1 MKYAGIFLLIFVMV
15 SMKSYAA
22 ANDYHSYL
30 KTVLDNAESVKS
42 KEALV
47 NAEELNKLST
57 QLYAVPKVSASVIPK
72 ASKANS
78 NKQYVESKVTLSSLL
93 FEDTLFSNIKAQNY
107 KLLASVV
114 DLDKEKERITTA
126 IMSDQIHISLYEK
139 LRDNA
144 VQLKREA
151 ESLYQKINV
160 KYDFGIIKESDVQ
173 LAKLLV
179 QKINNEIDSIEHA
192 IDRLKI
198 NIESNALHPYPTEG
212 IRIEDSKIDALLKF
226 NNKESA
232 LVNNFDLRKL
242 SLSKDE
248 VKENARKQDSMLS
261 VSVVAENKWNDDK
274 TVKDDSYVGLRFS
287 FNVFDLDNK
296 LAKSAGIENYKSLS
310 WDYDHKYKLLLN
322 QTKLA
327 KLTSEANIREITNLE
342 RQYKTTKELIKNQ
355 EREYGINQ
363 ASVYEMLNTR
373 FDLFQLEK
381 SITEMKVSEAKNK
394 INLLQVYGQVLDFF
408 MGET

>member
-1 MKYAGIFLLIFVMV
+1 
-15 SMKSYAA
+15 MKSYAA
-22 ANDYHSYL
+22 TKDYYSYL
-30 KTVLDNAESVKS
+30 TMVLGNAESVKS

-47 NAEELNKLST
+47 NAEEVNKLSS
-57 QLYAVPKVSASVIPK
+57 QLYAVPKMSASVTPK
-72 ASKANS
+72 TSKSNN
-78 NKQYVESKVTLSSLL
+78 NKQFVESKVTLSSLL
-93 FEDTLFSNIKAQNY
+93 FEDTIFNNIKAQNY

-114 DLDKEKERITTA
+114 ELDKEKERITTA

-144 VQLKREA
+144 VQLKLEA
-151 ESLYQKINV
+151 ESLYEKINV

-192 IDRLKI
+192 IDRLKV
-198 NIESNALHPYPTEG
+198 NIESNSLHPYPTEG
-212 IRIEDSKIDALLKF
+212 IKIENSKIDALLKF

-232 LVNNFDLRKL
+232 LVNNLDLRKL
-242 SLSKDE
+242 SLNKDE
-248 VKENARKQDSMLS
+248 SKENARKQDSMLS
-261 VSVVAENKWNDDK
+261 VSLVAENKWNDDE
-274 TVKDDSYVGLRFS
+274 TVKDDSYIGLKIS
-287 FNVFDLDNK
+287 LNVFDLDSK
-296 LAKSAGIENYKSLS
+296 LAKSAGMKNYESLS
-310 WDYDHKYKLLLN
+310 WDYDHKYKLLQN

-394 INLLQVYGQVLDFF
+394 INLLQAYGQVLDFF

>member
-1 MKYAGIFLLIFVMV
+1 MKYAGVILLIFVMV
-15 SMKSYAA
+15 SMRSYAA
-22 ANDYHSYL
+22 TNDYHSYL

-47 NAEELNKLST
+47 DAEELHKLST
-57 QLYAVPKVSASVIPK
+57 QLYAVPKVSASITPK
-72 ASKANS
+72 KSKANT
-78 NKQYVESKVTLSSLL
+78 NKQYVESKITLTSLL

-114 DLDKEKERITTA
+114 ELDKEKERITTA

-151 ESLYQKINV
+151 ESLYEKINV

-198 NIESNALHPYPTEG
+198 NIESNALYPYPTEG
-212 IRIEDSKIDALLKF
+212 IRIENSKIDALLKF

-248 VKENARKQDSMLS
+248 VKENARQQDSLLS
-261 VSVVAENKWNDDK
+261 VSIVAENKWNDDK
-274 TVKDDSYVGLRFS
+274 TIKEDSYVGLRLS
-287 FNVFDLDNK
+287 LNVFDLDNK

-327 KLTSEANIREITNLE
+327 KLTSEANTREISNLE

-363 ASVYEMLNTR
+363 VSIYEMLNTR
-373 FDLFQLEK
+373 FDLFQIEK

>member
-1 MKYAGIFLLIFVMV
+1 MKYAGIFLLMFIMV

-22 ANDYHSYL
+22 TKDYYSYL
-30 KTVLDNAESVKS
+30 TMVLGNAESVKS

-47 NAEELNKLST
+47 NAEEVNKLSS
-57 QLYAVPKVSASVIPK
+57 QLYAVPKMSASVTPK
-72 ASKANS
+72 TSKSNN
-78 NKQYVESKVTLSSLL
+78 NKQFVESKVTLSSLL
-93 FEDTLFSNIKAQNY
+93 FEDTIFNNIKAQNY

-114 DLDKEKERITTA
+114 ELDKEKERITTA

-144 VQLKREA
+144 VLLKLEA
-151 ESLYQKINV
+151 ESLYEKINV

-192 IDRLKI
+192 IDRLKV
-198 NIESNALHPYPTEG
+198 NIESNSLHPYPTEG
-212 IRIEDSKIDALLKF
+212 IKIENSKIDALLKF

-232 LVNNFDLRKL
+232 LVNNLDLRKL
-242 SLSKDE
+242 SLNKDE
-248 VKENARKQDSMLS
+248 SKENARKQDSMLS
-261 VSVVAENKWNDDK
+261 VSLVAENKWNDDE
-274 TVKDDSYVGLRFS
+274 TVKDDSYIGLKIS
-287 FNVFDLDNK
+287 LNVFDLDSK
-296 LAKSAGIENYKSLS
+296 LAKSAGMKNYESLS
-310 WDYDHKYKLLLN
+310 WDYDHKYKLLQN

-394 INLLQVYGQVLDFF
+394 INLLQAYGQVLDFF

>member
-1 MKYAGIFLLIFVMV
+1 MKYAGVILLMFVMV
-15 SMKSYAA
+15 SMRSYAA
-22 ANDYHSYL
+22 TNDYHSYL

-47 NAEELNKLST
+47 DAEELHKLST
-57 QLYAVPKVSASVIPK
+57 QLYAVPKVSASITPK
-72 ASKANS
+72 KSKANT
-78 NKQYVESKVTLSSLL
+78 NKQYVESKITLTSLL

-114 DLDKEKERITTA
+114 ELDKEKERITTA

-151 ESLYQKINV
+151 ESLYEKINV

-198 NIESNALHPYPTEG
+198 NIESNALYPYPTEG
-212 IRIEDSKIDALLKF
+212 IRIENSKIDALLKF

-248 VKENARKQDSMLS
+248 VKENARQQDSLLS
-261 VSVVAENKWNDDK
+261 VSIVAENKWNDDK
-274 TVKDDSYVGLRFS
+274 TIKEDSYVGLRLS
-287 FNVFDLDNK
+287 LNVFDLDNK

-327 KLTSEANIREITNLE
+327 KLTSEANTREISNLE

-363 ASVYEMLNTR
+363 VSIYEMLNTR
-373 FDLFQLEK
+373 FDLFQIEK

>member
-1 MKYAGIFLLIFVMV
+1 MKYAGLFLLMFIMV

-22 ANDYHSYL
+22 TKDYYSYL
-30 KTVLDNAESVKS
+30 TMVLGNAESVKS

-47 NAEELNKLST
+47 NAEEVNKLSS
-57 QLYAVPKVSASVIPK
+57 QLYAVPKMSASVTPK
-72 ASKANS
+72 TSKSNN
-78 NKQYVESKVTLSSLL
+78 NKQFVESKVTLSSLL
-93 FEDTLFSNIKAQNY
+93 FEDTIFNNIKAQNY

-114 DLDKEKERITTA
+114 ELDKEKERITTA

-144 VQLKREA
+144 VQLKLEA
-151 ESLYQKINV
+151 ESLYEKINV

-192 IDRLKI
+192 IDRLKV
-198 NIESNALHPYPTEG
+198 NIESNSLHPYPTEG
-212 IRIEDSKIDALLKF
+212 IKIENSKIDALLKF

-232 LVNNFDLRKL
+232 LVNNLDLRKL
-242 SLSKDE
+242 SLNKDE
-248 VKENARKQDSMLS
+248 SKENARKQDSMLS
-261 VSVVAENKWNDDK
+261 VSLVAENKWNDDE
-274 TVKDDSYVGLRFS
+274 TVKDDSYIGLKIS
-287 FNVFDLDNK
+287 LNVFDLDSK
-296 LAKSAGIENYKSLS
+296 LAKSAGMKNYESLS
-310 WDYDHKYKLLLN
+310 WDYDHKYKLLQN

-394 INLLQVYGQVLDFF
+394 INLLQAYGQVLDFF

>member
-1 MKYAGIFLLIFVMV
+1 MKYAGIFLLMFIMV

-22 ANDYHSYL
+22 TKDYYSYL
-30 KTVLDNAESVKS
+30 TMVLGNAESVKS

-47 NAEELNKLST
+47 NAEEVNKLSS
-57 QLYAVPKVSASVIPK
+57 QLYAVPKMSASVTPK
-72 ASKANS
+72 TSKSNN
-78 NKQYVESKVTLSSLL
+78 NKQFVESKVTLSSLL
-93 FEDTLFSNIKAQNY
+93 FEDTIFNNIKAQNY

-114 DLDKEKERITTA
+114 ELDKEKERITTA

-144 VQLKREA
+144 VQLKLEA
-151 ESLYQKINV
+151 ESLYEKINV

-192 IDRLKI
+192 IDRLKV
-198 NIESNALHPYPTEG
+198 NIESNSLHPYPTEG
-212 IRIEDSKIDALLKF
+212 IKIENSKIDALLKF

-232 LVNNFDLRKL
+232 LVNNLDLRKL
-242 SLSKDE
+242 SLNKDE
-248 VKENARKQDSMLS
+248 SKENARKQDSMLS
-261 VSVVAENKWNDDK
+261 VSLVAENKWNDDE
-274 TVKDDSYVGLRFS
+274 TVKDDSYIGLKIS
-287 FNVFDLDNK
+287 LNVFDLDSK
-296 LAKSAGIENYKSLS
+296 LAKLAGMKNYESLS
-310 WDYDHKYKLLLN
+310 WDYDHKYKLLQN

-394 INLLQVYGQVLDFF
+394 INLLQAYGQVLDFF

>member
-1 MKYAGIFLLIFVMV
+1 MKYAGVFLLIFVMV
-15 SMKSYAA
+15 SMRSYAA
-22 ANDYHSYL
+22 ANDYQGYL

-42 KEALV
+42 KEALID
-47 NAEELNKLST
+47 AEELNKLSI
-57 QLYAVPKVSASVIPK
+57 QLYAMPKVSASVTPK
-72 ASKANS
+72 KSKANS
-78 NKQYVESKVTLSSLL
+78 NKQYVESKVTLTSLL

-114 DLDKEKERITTA
+114 ELDKEKERIITA

-144 VQLKREA
+144 VQLKHEA
-151 ESLYQKINV
+151 ESLYEKINV

-198 NIESNALHPYPTEG
+198 NIESNSLHPYPTKG
-212 IRIEDSKIDALLKF
+212 IRIEDSKIDELLKF

-248 VKENARKQDSMLS
+248 IKENARQQDSLLS
-261 VSVVAENKWNDDK
+261 VSIVAENKWSDDK
-274 TVKDDSYVGLRFS
+274 TVEEDSYVGLRFS
-287 FNVFDLDNK
+287 LNVFDLDAK

-322 QTKLA
+322 QIKLA
-327 KLTSEANIREITNLE
+327 NLTSEANTREINNLE

-363 ASVYEMLNTR
+363 VSIYEMLNTR

-394 INLLQVYGQVLDFF
+394 INLLHVYGQVLDFF
-408 MGET
+408 MGDT

>member
-1 MKYAGIFLLIFVMV
+1 MKYAGVILLMFVMV
-15 SMKSYAA
+15 SMRSYAA
-22 ANDYHSYL
+22 TNDYHSYL

-47 NAEELNKLST
+47 DAEELHKLST
-57 QLYAVPKVSASVIPK
+57 QLYAVPKVSASITPK
-72 ASKANS
+72 KSKANT
-78 NKQYVESKVTLSSLL
+78 NKQYVESKITLTSLL

-114 DLDKEKERITTA
+114 ELDKEKERITTA

-151 ESLYQKINV
+151 ESLYEKINV

-198 NIESNALHPYPTEG
+198 NIESNALYPYPTEG
-212 IRIEDSKIDALLKF
+212 IRIENSKIDALLKF

-248 VKENARKQDSMLS
+248 VKENARQQDSLLS
-261 VSVVAENKWNDDK
+261 VSIVAENKWNDDK
-274 TVKDDSYVGLRFS
+274 TVKEDSYVGLRLS
-287 FNVFDLDNK
+287 LNVFDLDNK

-327 KLTSEANIREITNLE
+327 KLTSEANTREISNLE

-363 ASVYEMLNTR
+363 VSIYEMLNTR
-373 FDLFQLEK
+373 FDLFQIEK

>member
-1 MKYAGIFLLIFVMV
+1 MKYAGIFLLMFIMV

-22 ANDYHSYL
+22 TNDYYSYL
-30 KTVLDNAESVKS
+30 TMVLGNAESVKS

-47 NAEELNKLST
+47 NAEEVNKLSS
-57 QLYAVPKVSASVIPK
+57 QLYAVPKMSASVTPK
-72 ASKANS
+72 TSKANN
-78 NKQYVESKVTLSSLL
+78 NKQFVESKVTLSSLL
-93 FEDTLFSNIKAQNY
+93 FEDTIFNNIKAQNY
-107 KLLASVV
+107 KLLASIVE
-114 DLDKEKERITTA
+114 LDKEKERITTA
-126 IMSDQIHISLYEK
+126 IMSDQIHISLYDK

-144 VQLKREA
+144 VQLKLEA
-151 ESLYQKINV
+151 ESLYEKINV

-192 IDRLKI
+192 IDRLKV
-198 NIESNALHPYPTEG
+198 NIESNSLHPYPTEG
-212 IRIEDSKIDALLKF
+212 IKIEDSKIDALLKF

-232 LVNNFDLRKL
+232 LVNNLELRKL
-242 SLSKDE
+242 SLNKDE
-248 VKENARKQDSMLS
+248 SKENAHKQDSMLS

-274 TVKDDSYVGLRFS
+274 TVKDDSYVGLKIS
-287 FNVFDLDNK
+287 LNIFDLDSK
-296 LAKSAGIENYKSLS
+296 LAKSADMKNYESLS
-310 WDYDHKYKLLLN
+310 WDYDHKYKLLQN

-327 KLTSEANIREITNLE
+327 KLTSEANVREITNLE

-394 INLLQVYGQVLDFF
+394 INLLKAYGQVLDFF

>member
-15 SMKSYAA
+15 SMRSYAA
-22 ANDYHSYL
+22 ANDYQGYL

-42 KEALV
+42 KEALID
-47 NAEELNKLST
+47 AEELNKLSI
-57 QLYAVPKVSASVIPK
+57 QLYAMPKVSASVIPK
-72 ASKANS
+72 KSKANS
-78 NKQYVESKVTLSSLL
+78 NKQYVESKVTLTSLL
-93 FEDTLFSNIKAQNY
+93 FEDTLFSNSKAQNY

-114 DLDKEKERITTA
+114 ELDKEKERIITA

-144 VQLKREA
+144 VQLKHEA
-151 ESLYQKINV
+151 ESLYEKINV

-198 NIESNALHPYPTEG
+198 NIESNSLHPYPTKG
-212 IRIEDSKIDALLKF
+212 IRIEDSKIDELLKF

-248 VKENARKQDSMLS
+248 IKENARQQDSLLS
-261 VSVVAENKWNDDK
+261 VSIVAENKWSDDK
-274 TVKDDSYVGLRFS
+274 TVEEDSYVGLRFS
-287 FNVFDLDNK
+287 LNVFDLDAK

-322 QTKLA
+322 QIKLA
-327 KLTSEANIREITNLE
+327 NLTSEANTREINNLE

-363 ASVYEMLNTR
+363 VSIYEMLNTR

-394 INLLQVYGQVLDFF
+394 INLLHVYGQVLDFF
-408 MGET
+408 MGDT

>member
-1 MKYAGIFLLIFVMV
+1 MKYAGIILLMFVMV
-15 SMKSYAA
+15 SMRSYAA
-22 ANDYHSYL
+22 TNDYHSYL

-47 NAEELNKLST
+47 DAEELHKLRA
-57 QLYAVPKVSASVIPK
+57 QLYAVPKVSASITPK
-72 ASKANS
+72 KSRANA
-78 NKQYVESKVTLSSLL
+78 NKQYVESKITLTSLL

-114 DLDKEKERITTA
+114 ELDKEKERITTA

-151 ESLYQKINV
+151 ESLYEKINV

-198 NIESNALHPYPTEG
+198 NIESNALYPYPTEG
-212 IRIEDSKIDALLKF
+212 IRIENSKIDALLKF
-226 NNKESA
+226 NNKGSA

-248 VKENARKQDSMLS
+248 VKENARQQDSLLS
-261 VSVVAENKWNDDK
+261 VSIVAENKWNDDK
-274 TVKDDSYVGLRFS
+274 TVKEDSYVGLRLS
-287 FNVFDLDNK
+287 LNVFDLDNK

-327 KLTSEANIREITNLE
+327 KLTSEANNREITNLE

-363 ASVYEMLNTR
+363 VSIYEMLNTR
-373 FDLFQLEK
+373 FDLFQIEK

-394 INLLQVYGQVLDFF
+394 INLLQVYGQALDFF

>member
-1 MKYAGIFLLIFVMV
+1 MKYAGIFLLMFIMV

-22 ANDYHSYL
+22 TKDYYSYL
-30 KTVLDNAESVKS
+30 TMVLGNAESVKS

-47 NAEELNKLST
+47 NAEEVNKLSS
-57 QLYAVPKVSASVIPK
+57 QLYAVPKMSASVTPK
-72 ASKANS
+72 TSKSNN
-78 NKQYVESKVTLSSLL
+78 NKQFVESKVTLSSLL
-93 FEDTLFSNIKAQNY
+93 FEDTIFNNIKAQNY

-114 DLDKEKERITTA
+114 ELDKEKERITTA

-144 VQLKREA
+144 VQLKLEA
-151 ESLYQKINV
+151 ESLYEKINV

-192 IDRLKI
+192 IDRLKV
-198 NIESNALHPYPTEG
+198 NIESNSLHPYPTEG
-212 IRIEDSKIDALLKF
+212 IKIENSKIDALLKF

-232 LVNNFDLRKL
+232 LVNNLDLRKL
-242 SLSKDE
+242 SLNKDE
-248 VKENARKQDSMLS
+248 SKENARKQDSMLS
-261 VSVVAENKWNDDK
+261 VSLVAENKWNDDEK
-274 TVKDDSYVGLRFS
+274 VKDDSYIGLKIS
-287 FNVFDLDNK
+287 LNVFDLDSK
-296 LAKSAGIENYKSLS
+296 LAKSAGMKNYESLS
-310 WDYDHKYKLLLN
+310 WDYDHKYKLLQN

-394 INLLQVYGQVLDFF
+394 INLLQAYGQVLDFF

>member
-1 MKYAGIFLLIFVMV
+1 MKYAGIFLLMFIMV

-22 ANDYHSYL
+22 TKDYYSYL
-30 KTVLDNAESVKS
+30 TMVLGNAESVKS

-47 NAEELNKLST
+47 NAEEVNKLSS
-57 QLYAVPKVSASVIPK
+57 QLYALPKMSASVTPK
-72 ASKANS
+72 TSKSNN
-78 NKQYVESKVTLSSLL
+78 NKQFVESKVTLSSLL
-93 FEDTLFSNIKAQNY
+93 FEDTIFNNIKAQNY

-114 DLDKEKERITTA
+114 ELDKEKERITTA

-144 VQLKREA
+144 VQLKLEA
-151 ESLYQKINV
+151 ESLYEKINV

-192 IDRLKI
+192 IDRLKV
-198 NIESNALHPYPTEG
+198 NIESNSLHPYPTEG
-212 IRIEDSKIDALLKF
+212 IKIENSKIDALLKF

-232 LVNNFDLRKL
+232 LVNNLDLRKL
-242 SLSKDE
+242 SLNKDE
-248 VKENARKQDSMLS
+248 SKENARKQDSMLS
-261 VSVVAENKWNDDK
+261 VSLVAENKWNDDEK
-274 TVKDDSYVGLRFS
+274 VKDDSYIGLKIS
-287 FNVFDLDNK
+287 LNVFDLDSK
-296 LAKSAGIENYKSLS
+296 LAKSAGMKNYESLS
-310 WDYDHKYKLLLN
+310 WDYDHKYKLLQN

-394 INLLQVYGQVLDFF
+394 INLLQAYGQVLDFF

>member
-1 MKYAGIFLLIFVMV
+1 MKYAGIFLLMFIMV

-22 ANDYHSYL
+22 TKDYYSYL
-30 KTVLDNAESVKS
+30 TMVLGNAESVKS

-47 NAEELNKLST
+47 NAEEVNKLSS
-57 QLYAVPKVSASVIPK
+57 QLYAVPKMSASVTPK
-72 ASKANS
+72 TSKSNN
-78 NKQYVESKVTLSSLL
+78 NKQFVESKVTLSSLL
-93 FEDTLFSNIKAQNY
+93 FEDTIFNNIKAQNY

-114 DLDKEKERITTA
+114 ELDKEKERITTA

-144 VQLKREA
+144 VQLKLEA
-151 ESLYQKINV
+151 ESLYEKINV

-192 IDRLKI
+192 IDRLKV
-198 NIESNALHPYPTEG
+198 NIESNSLHPYPTEG
-212 IRIEDSKIDALLKF
+212 IKIENSKIDTLLKF

-232 LVNNFDLRKL
+232 LVNNLDLRKL
-242 SLSKDE
+242 SLNKDE
-248 VKENARKQDSMLS
+248 SKENARKQDSMLS
-261 VSVVAENKWNDDK
+261 VSLVAENKWNDDE
-274 TVKDDSYVGLRFS
+274 TVKDDSYIGLKIS
-287 FNVFDLDNK
+287 LNVFDLDSK
-296 LAKSAGIENYKSLS
+296 LAKSAGMKNYESLS
-310 WDYDHKYKLLLN
+310 WDYDHKYKLLQN

-394 INLLQVYGQVLDFF
+394 INLLQAYGQVLDFF

>member
-1 MKYAGIFLLIFVMV
+1 MKYAGIFLLMFIMV

-22 ANDYHSYL
+22 TKDYYSYL
-30 KTVLDNAESVKS
+30 TMVLGNAESVKS

-47 NAEELNKLST
+47 NAEEVNKLSS
-57 QLYAVPKVSASVIPK
+57 QLYAVPKMSASVTPK
-72 ASKANS
+72 TSKSNN
-78 NKQYVESKVTLSSLL
+78 NKQFVESKVTLSSLL
-93 FEDTLFSNIKAQNY
+93 FEDTIFNNIKAQNY

-114 DLDKEKERITTA
+114 ELDKEKERITTA

-144 VQLKREA
+144 VQLKLEA
-151 ESLYQKINV
+151 ESLYEKINV

-192 IDRLKI
+192 IDRLKV
-198 NIESNALHPYPTEG
+198 NIESNSLHPYPTEG
-212 IRIEDSKIDALLKF
+212 IKIENSKIDALLKF

-232 LVNNFDLRKL
+232 LVNNLDLRKL
-242 SLSKDE
+242 SLNKDE
-248 VKENARKQDSMLS
+248 SKENARKQDSMLS
-261 VSVVAENKWNDDK
+261 VSLVAENKWNDDE
-274 TVKDDSYVGLRFS
+274 TVKDDSYIGLKIS
-287 FNVFDLDNK
+287 LNVFDLDSK
-296 LAKSAGIENYKSLS
+296 LAKSAGMKNYESLS
-310 WDYDHKYKLLLN
+310 WDYDHKYKLLQN

-394 INLLQVYGQVLDFF
+394 INLLQAYGQVLDFF

>member
-1 MKYAGIFLLIFVMV
+1 MKYAGIFLLMFIMV

-22 ANDYHSYL
+22 TKDYYSYL
-30 KTVLDNAESVKS
+30 TMVLGNAESVKS

-47 NAEELNKLST
+47 NAEEVNKLSS
-57 QLYAVPKVSASVIPK
+57 QLYAVPKMSASVTPK
-72 ASKANS
+72 TSKSNN
-78 NKQYVESKVTLSSLL
+78 NKQFVESKVTLSSLL
-93 FEDTLFSNIKAQNY
+93 FEDTIFNNIKAQNY

-114 DLDKEKERITTA
+114 ELDKEKERITTA

-144 VQLKREA
+144 VQLKLEA
-151 ESLYQKINV
+151 ESLYEKINV

-192 IDRLKI
+192 IVRLKV
-198 NIESNALHPYPTEG
+198 NIESNSLHPYPTEG
-212 IRIEDSKIDALLKF
+212 IKIENSKIDALLKF

-232 LVNNFDLRKL
+232 LVNNLDLRKL
-242 SLSKDE
+242 SLNKDE
-248 VKENARKQDSMLS
+248 SKENARKQDSMLS
-261 VSVVAENKWNDDK
+261 VSLVAENKWNDDEK
-274 TVKDDSYVGLRFS
+274 VKDDSYIGLKIS
-287 FNVFDLDNK
+287 LNVFDLDSK
-296 LAKSAGIENYKSLS
+296 LAKSAGMKNYESLS
-310 WDYDHKYKLLLN
+310 WDYDHKYKLLQN

-394 INLLQVYGQVLDFF
+394 INLLQAYGQVLDFF

>member
-1 MKYAGIFLLIFVMV
+1 MKYAGIILLMFVMV
-15 SMKSYAA
+15 SMRSYAA
-22 ANDYHSYL
+22 TNDYHSYL

-47 NAEELNKLST
+47 DAEELHKLST
-57 QLYAVPKVSASVIPK
+57 QLYAVPKVSASITPK
-72 ASKANS
+72 KSKANT
-78 NKQYVESKVTLSSLL
+78 NKQYVESKITLTSLL

-114 DLDKEKERITTA
+114 ELDKEKERITTA

-151 ESLYQKINV
+151 ESLYEKINV

-198 NIESNALHPYPTEG
+198 NIESNALYPYPTEG
-212 IRIEDSKIDALLKF
+212 IRIENSKIDALLKF

-248 VKENARKQDSMLS
+248 VKENARQQDSLLS
-261 VSVVAENKWNDDK
+261 VSIVAENKWNDDK
-274 TVKDDSYVGLRFS
+274 TVKEDSYVGLRLS
-287 FNVFDLDNK
+287 LNVFDLDNK

-327 KLTSEANIREITNLE
+327 KLTSEANTREITNLE

-355 EREYGINQ
+355 ERE
-363 ASVYEMLNTR
+363 
-373 FDLFQLEK
+373 
-381 SITEMKVSEAKNK
+381 
-394 INLLQVYGQVLDFF
+394 
-408 MGET
+408 

>member
-15 SMKSYAA
+15 SMRSYAA
-22 ANDYHSYL
+22 ANDYQGYL

-42 KEALV
+42 KEALID
-47 NAEELNKLST
+47 AEELNKLSI
-57 QLYAVPKVSASVIPK
+57 QLYAMPKVSASVIPK
-72 ASKANS
+72 KSKANS
-78 NKQYVESKVTLSSLL
+78 NKQYVESKVTLTSLL

-114 DLDKEKERITTA
+114 ELDKEKERIITA

-144 VQLKREA
+144 VQLKHEA
-151 ESLYQKINV
+151 ESLYEKINV

-198 NIESNALHPYPTEG
+198 NIESNSLHPYPTKG
-212 IRIEDSKIDALLKF
+212 IRIEDSKIDELLKF

-248 VKENARKQDSMLS
+248 IKENARQQDSLLS
-261 VSVVAENKWNDDK
+261 VSIVAENKWSD
-274 TVKDDSYVGLRFS
+274 
-287 FNVFDLDNK
+287 
-296 LAKSAGIENYKSLS
+296 
-310 WDYDHKYKLLLN
+310 
-322 QTKLA
+322 
-327 KLTSEANIREITNLE
+327 
-342 RQYKTTKELIKNQ
+342 
-355 EREYGINQ
+355 
-363 ASVYEMLNTR
+363 
-373 FDLFQLEK
+373 
-381 SITEMKVSEAKNK
+381 
-394 INLLQVYGQVLDFF
+394 
-408 MGET
+408 

>member
-1 MKYAGIFLLIFVMV
+1 MKYAGVILLMFVMV
-15 SMKSYAA
+15 SMRSYAA
-22 ANDYHSYL
+22 TNDYHSYL

-47 NAEELNKLST
+47 DAEELHKLST
-57 QLYAVPKVSASVIPK
+57 QLYAVPKVSASITPK
-72 ASKANS
+72 KSQANT
-78 NKQYVESKVTLSSLL
+78 NKQYIESKITLTSLL

-114 DLDKEKERITTA
+114 ELDKEKERITTA

-151 ESLYQKINV
+151 ESLYEKINV

-198 NIESNALHPYPTEG
+198 NIESNALYPYPTEG
-212 IRIEDSKIDALLKF
+212 IRIENSKIDALLKF

-248 VKENARKQDSMLS
+248 VKENARQQDSLLS
-261 VSVVAENKWNDDK
+261 VSIVAENKWNDDK
-274 TVKDDSYVGLRFS
+274 TVKEDTYVGLRLS
-287 FNVFDLDNK
+287 LNVFDLDNK

-327 KLTSEANIREITNLE
+327 KLTSEANTREISNLE

-363 ASVYEMLNTR
+363 VSIYEMLNTR
-373 FDLFQLEK
+373 FDLFQIEK

-408 MGET
+408 MGKS

>member
-1 MKYAGIFLLIFVMV
+1 MKYAGVILLMFVMV
-15 SMKSYAA
+15 SMRSYAA
-22 ANDYHSYL
+22 TNDYHSYL

-47 NAEELNKLST
+47 DAEELHKLST
-57 QLYAVPKVSASVIPK
+57 QLYAVPKVSASITPK
-72 ASKANS
+72 KSKANT
-78 NKQYVESKVTLSSLL
+78 NKQYVESKITLTSLL

-114 DLDKEKERITTA
+114 ELDKEKERITTA

-151 ESLYQKINV
+151 ESLYEKINV

-198 NIESNALHPYPTEG
+198 NIESNALYPYPTEG
-212 IRIEDSKIDALLKF
+212 IRIENSKIDALLKF

-248 VKENARKQDSMLS
+248 VKENARQQDSLLS
-261 VSVVAENKWNDDK
+261 VSTVAENKWNDDK
-274 TVKDDSYVGLRFS
+274 TVKEDSYVGLRLS
-287 FNVFDLDNK
+287 LNVFDLDNK

-327 KLTSEANIREITNLE
+327 KLTSEANTREISNLE

-363 ASVYEMLNTR
+363 VSIYEMLNTR
-373 FDLFQLEK
+373 FDLFQIEK

>member
-57 QLYAVPKVSASVIPK
+57 QLYAVPKVSASVTPK

-274 TVKDDSYVGLRFS
+274 TVKDDSYVGLKFS
-287 FNVFDLDNK
+287 VNIFDLDNK

-322 QTKLA
+322 QIKLA

>member
-1 MKYAGIFLLIFVMV
+1 MKYAGIILLMFVMV
-15 SMKSYAA
+15 SMRSYAA
-22 ANDYHSYL
+22 TNDYHSYL

-47 NAEELNKLST
+47 DAEELHKLST
-57 QLYAVPKVSASVIPK
+57 QLYAVPKVSASITPK
-72 ASKANS
+72 KSKANT
-78 NKQYVESKVTLSSLL
+78 NKQYVESKITLTSLL

-114 DLDKEKERITTA
+114 ELDKEKERITTA

-151 ESLYQKINV
+151 ESLYEKINV

-198 NIESNALHPYPTEG
+198 NIESNALYPYPTEG
-212 IRIEDSKIDALLKF
+212 IRIENSKIDALLKF

-248 VKENARKQDSMLS
+248 VKENARQQDSLLS
-261 VSVVAENKWNDDK
+261 VSIVAENKWNDDK
-274 TVKDDSYVGLRFS
+274 TVKEDSYVGLRLS
-287 FNVFDLDNK
+287 LNVFDLDNK

-327 KLTSEANIREITNLE
+327 KLTSEANTREITNLE

-363 ASVYEMLNTR
+363 VSIYEMLNTR
-373 FDLFQLEK
+373 FDLFQIEK

>member
-1 MKYAGIFLLIFVMV
+1 
-15 SMKSYAA
+15 MKSYAA
-22 ANDYHSYL
+22 TKDYYSYL
-30 KTVLDNAESVKS
+30 TMVLGNAESVKS

-47 NAEELNKLST
+47 NAEEVNKLSS
-57 QLYAVPKVSASVIPK
+57 QLYAVPKMSASVTPK
-72 ASKANS
+72 TSKSNN
-78 NKQYVESKVTLSSLL
+78 NKQFVESKVTLSSLL
-93 FEDTLFSNIKAQNY
+93 FEDTIFNNIKAQNY

-114 DLDKEKERITTA
+114 ELDKEKERITTA

-144 VQLKREA
+144 VQLKLEA
-151 ESLYQKINV
+151 ESLYEKINV

-192 IDRLKI
+192 IDRLKV
-198 NIESNALHPYPTEG
+198 NIESNSLHPYPTEG
-212 IRIEDSKIDALLKF
+212 IKIENSKIDALLKF

-232 LVNNFDLRKL
+232 LVNNLDLRKL
-242 SLSKDE
+242 SLNKDE
-248 VKENARKQDSMLS
+248 SKENARKQDSMLS
-261 VSVVAENKWNDDK
+261 VSLVAENKWNDDEK
-274 TVKDDSYVGLRFS
+274 VKDDSYIGLKIS
-287 FNVFDLDNK
+287 LNVFDLDSK
-296 LAKSAGIENYKSLS
+296 LAKSAGMKNYESLS
-310 WDYDHKYKLLLN
+310 WDYDHKYKLLQN

-342 RQYKTTKELIKNQ
+342 RKYKTTKELIKNQ

-394 INLLQVYGQVLDFF
+394 INLLQAYGQVLDFF

>member
-1 MKYAGIFLLIFVMV
+1 MFVMV
-15 SMKSYAA
+15 SMRSYAA
-22 ANDYHSYL
+22 TNDYHSYL

-47 NAEELNKLST
+47 DAEELHKLST
-57 QLYAVPKVSASVIPK
+57 QLYAVPKVSASITPK
-72 ASKANS
+72 KSKANT
-78 NKQYVESKVTLSSLL
+78 NKQYVESKITLTSLL

-114 DLDKEKERITTA
+114 ELDKEKERITTA

-151 ESLYQKINV
+151 ESLYEKINV

-198 NIESNALHPYPTEG
+198 NIESNALYPYPTEG
-212 IRIEDSKIDALLKF
+212 IRIENSKIDALLKF

-248 VKENARKQDSMLS
+248 VKENARQQDSLLS
-261 VSVVAENKWNDDK
+261 VSIVAENKWNDDK
-274 TVKDDSYVGLRFS
+274 TVKEDSYVGLRLS
-287 FNVFDLDNK
+287 LNVFDLDNK

-327 KLTSEANIREITNLE
+327 KLTSEANTREISNLE

-363 ASVYEMLNTR
+363 VSIYEMLNTR
-373 FDLFQLEK
+373 FDLFQIEK

>member
-1 MKYAGIFLLIFVMV
+1 MKYAGIFLLMFIMV
-15 SMKSYAA
+15 SMTSYAA
-22 ANDYHSYL
+22 TKDYYSYL
-30 KTVLDNAESVKS
+30 TMVLGNAESVKS

-47 NAEELNKLST
+47 NAEEVNKLSS
-57 QLYAVPKVSASVIPK
+57 QLYAVPKMSASVTPK
-72 ASKANS
+72 TSKSNN
-78 NKQYVESKVTLSSLL
+78 NKQFVESKVTLSSLL
-93 FEDTLFSNIKAQNY
+93 FEDTIFNNIKAQNY

-114 DLDKEKERITTA
+114 ELDKEKERITTA

-144 VQLKREA
+144 VQLKLEA
-151 ESLYQKINV
+151 ESLYEKINV

-192 IDRLKI
+192 IDRLKV
-198 NIESNALHPYPTEG
+198 NIESNSLHPYPTEG
-212 IRIEDSKIDALLKF
+212 IKIENSKIDALLKF
-226 NNKESA
+226 NNKESV
-232 LVNNFDLRKL
+232 LVNNLDLRKL
-242 SLSKDE
+242 SLNKDE
-248 VKENARKQDSMLS
+248 SKENARKQDSMLS
-261 VSVVAENKWNDDK
+261 VSLVAENKWNDDE
-274 TVKDDSYVGLRFS
+274 TVKDDSYIGLKIS
-287 FNVFDLDNK
+287 LNVFDLDSK
-296 LAKSAGIENYKSLS
+296 LAKSAGMKNYESLS
-310 WDYDHKYKLLLN
+310 WDYDHKYKLLQN

-394 INLLQVYGQVLDFF
+394 INLLQAYGQVLDFF

>member
-1 MKYAGIFLLIFVMV
+1 MKYAGIFLLMFIMV

-22 ANDYHSYL
+22 TKDYYSYL
-30 KTVLDNAESVKS
+30 TMVLGNAESVKS

-47 NAEELNKLST
+47 NAEEVNKLSS
-57 QLYAVPKVSASVIPK
+57 QLYAVPKMSASVTPK
-72 ASKANS
+72 TSKSNN
-78 NKQYVESKVTLSSLL
+78 NKQFVESKVTLSSLL
-93 FEDTLFSNIKAQNY
+93 FEDTIFNSIKAQNY

-114 DLDKEKERITTA
+114 ELDKEKERITTA

-144 VQLKREA
+144 VQLKLEA
-151 ESLYQKINV
+151 ESLYEKINV

-192 IDRLKI
+192 IDRLKV
-198 NIESNALHPYPTEG
+198 NIESNSLHPYPTEG
-212 IRIEDSKIDALLKF
+212 IKIENSKIDALLKF

-232 LVNNFDLRKL
+232 LVNNLDLRKL
-242 SLSKDE
+242 SLNKDE
-248 VKENARKQDSMLS
+248 SKENARKQDSMLS
-261 VSVVAENKWNDDK
+261 VSLVAENKWNDDE
-274 TVKDDSYVGLRFS
+274 TVKDDSYIGLKIS
-287 FNVFDLDNK
+287 LNVFDLDSK
-296 LAKSAGIENYKSLS
+296 LAKSAGMKNYESLS
-310 WDYDHKYKLLLN
+310 WDYDHKYKLLQN

-394 INLLQVYGQVLDFF
+394 INLLQAYGQVLDFF

>member
-1 MKYAGIFLLIFVMV
+1 MKYAGVILLMFVIV
-15 SMKSYAA
+15 SMRSYAA
-22 ANDYHSYL
+22 TNDYHSYL

-47 NAEELNKLST
+47 DAEELHKLST
-57 QLYAVPKVSASVIPK
+57 QLYAVPKVSASITPK
-72 ASKANS
+72 KSKANT
-78 NKQYVESKVTLSSLL
+78 NKQYVESKITLTSLL

-114 DLDKEKERITTA
+114 ELDKEKERITTA

-151 ESLYQKINV
+151 ESLYEKINV

-179 QKINNEIDSIEHA
+179 QKVNNEIDSIEHA

-198 NIESNALHPYPTEG
+198 NIESNALYPYPTEG
-212 IRIEDSKIDALLKF
+212 IRIENSKIDALLKF

-248 VKENARKQDSMLS
+248 VKENARQQDSLLS
-261 VSVVAENKWNDDK
+261 VSIVAENKWNDDK
-274 TVKDDSYVGLRFS
+274 TVKEDSYVGLRLS
-287 FNVFDLDNK
+287 LNVFDLDNK

-327 KLTSEANIREITNLE
+327 KLTSEANTREISNLE

-363 ASVYEMLNTR
+363 VSIYEMLNTR
-373 FDLFQLEK
+373 FDLFQIEK

>member
-1 MKYAGIFLLIFVMV
+1 MKYAGIFLLMFIMV

-22 ANDYHSYL
+22 TKDYYSYL
-30 KTVLDNAESVKS
+30 TMVLGNAESVKS

-47 NAEELNKLST
+47 NAEEVNKLSS
-57 QLYAVPKVSASVIPK
+57 QLYAVPKMSASVTPK
-72 ASKANS
+72 TSKSNN
-78 NKQYVESKVTLSSLL
+78 NKQFVESKVTLSSLL
-93 FEDTLFSNIKAQNY
+93 FEDTIFNNIKAQNY

-114 DLDKEKERITTA
+114 ELDKEKERITTA

-144 VQLKREA
+144 VQLKLEA
-151 ESLYQKINV
+151 ESLYEKINV

-192 IDRLKI
+192 IDRLKV
-198 NIESNALHPYPTEG
+198 NIESNSLHPYPTEE
-212 IRIEDSKIDALLKF
+212 IKIENSKIDALLKF

-232 LVNNFDLRKL
+232 LVNNLDLRKL
-242 SLSKDE
+242 SLNKDE
-248 VKENARKQDSMLS
+248 SKENARKQDSMLS
-261 VSVVAENKWNDDK
+261 VSLVAENKWNDDE
-274 TVKDDSYVGLRFS
+274 TVKDDSYIGLKIS
-287 FNVFDLDNK
+287 LNVFDLDSK
-296 LAKSAGIENYKSLS
+296 LAKSAGMKNYESLS
-310 WDYDHKYKLLLN
+310 WDYDHKYKLLQN

-394 INLLQVYGQVLDFF
+394 INLLQAYGQVLDFF

>member
-1 MKYAGIFLLIFVMV
+1 MKYAGIFLLMFIMV

-22 ANDYHSYL
+22 TKDYYSYL
-30 KTVLDNAESVKS
+30 TMVLGNAESVKS

-47 NAEELNKLST
+47 NAEEVNKLSS
-57 QLYAVPKVSASVIPK
+57 QLYAVPKMSASVTPK
-72 ASKANS
+72 TSKSNN
-78 NKQYVESKVTLSSLL
+78 NKQFVESKVTLSSLL
-93 FEDTLFSNIKAQNY
+93 FEDTIFNNIKAQNY

-114 DLDKEKERITTA
+114 ELDKEKERITTA

-144 VQLKREA
+144 VQLKLEA
-151 ESLYQKINV
+151 ESLYEKINV

-192 IDRLKI
+192 IDRLKV
-198 NIESNALHPYPTEG
+198 NIESNSLHPYPTEG
-212 IRIEDSKIDALLKF
+212 IKIENSKIDALLKF

-232 LVNNFDLRKL
+232 LVNNLDLRKL
-242 SLSKDE
+242 SLNKDE
-248 VKENARKQDSMLS
+248 SKENARKQDSMLS
-261 VSVVAENKWNDDK
+261 VSLVAENKWNDDE
-274 TVKDDSYVGLRFS
+274 TVKDDSYIGLKIS
-287 FNVFDLDNK
+287 LNVFDLDSK
-296 LAKSAGIENYKSLS
+296 LAKSAGMKNYESLS
-310 WDYDHKYKLLLN
+310 WDYDHKYKLLQN

-394 INLLQVYGQVLDFF
+394 INLLQAYGQVLDFF
-408 MGET
+408 HG

>member
-1 MKYAGIFLLIFVMV
+1 MKYAGVILLMFVMV
-15 SMKSYAA
+15 SMRSYAA
-22 ANDYHSYL
+22 TNDYHSYL

-47 NAEELNKLST
+47 DAEELHKLST
-57 QLYAVPKVSASVIPK
+57 QLYAVPKVSASITPK
-72 ASKANS
+72 KSKANT
-78 NKQYVESKVTLSSLL
+78 NKQYVESKITLTSLL

-114 DLDKEKERITTA
+114 ELDKEKERITTV

-151 ESLYQKINV
+151 ESLYEKINV

-198 NIESNALHPYPTEG
+198 NIESNALYPYPTEG
-212 IRIEDSKIDALLKF
+212 IRIENSKIDALLKF

-248 VKENARKQDSMLS
+248 VKENARQQDSLLS
-261 VSVVAENKWNDDK
+261 VSIVAENKWNDDK
-274 TVKDDSYVGLRFS
+274 TVKEDSYVGLRLS
-287 FNVFDLDNK
+287 LNVFDLDNK

-327 KLTSEANIREITNLE
+327 KLTSEANTREISNLE

-363 ASVYEMLNTR
+363 VSIYEMLNTR
-373 FDLFQLEK
+373 FDLFQIEK